1 MVFKNFQTSLTA
13 TTGLV
18 LASTIMVV
26 AQAAESQQ
34 TVTYQTTM
42 SMNGMDSMTM
52 AMTTVVPSSDSVASA
67 SMSMS
72 MSMSASSSASGSA
85 DASSS
90 QNGAMLAVGHGGAMA
105 VFGGAG
111 AVLMML

>member
-72 MSMSASSSASGSA
+72 MSASSSASGSA

>member
-13 TTGLV
+13 TTSLV

-72 MSMSASSSASGSA
+72 MSASSSASGSA